1 MTISPGQYDITIY
14 QGATYSQQFTWK
26 DQAGT
31 PMNLTGY
38 IARMMARVS
47 VDAATPFINLTTENN
62 GIELGGAAGTIHIMM
77 SDVQTAALTP
87 QHGIYDLELE
97 NSAAKIV
104 IRLLQGTLIISPE
117 VTR

>member
-38 IARMMARVS
+38 SARMMARVS
-47 VDAATPFINLTTENN
+47 VDAATPFINLTTAN
-62 GIELGGAAGTIHIMM
+62 GGITLGGASGTITLNM
-77 SDVQTAALTP
+77 SDSQTSALTVS
-87 QHGIYDLELE
+87 QGIYDLELVDV
-97 NSAAKIV
+97 AAKV
-104 IRLLQGTLIISPE
+104 IRLLEGRVLISPE